1 MIQNE
6 KTGPSMK
13 YRAIAKLCLGL
24 SLTAPVVFSAAPAHS
39 AGWELVFSDEFNGD
53 KLDRTKWA
61 TRYIYQNE
69 TMDHF
74 NDEKQRYRDNHVL
87 SNGVLSMVAKKI
99 DGSDLFESAM
109 IRSHRTFYYG
119 YYEARVFLPSA
130 KGVWPA
136 FWLEADYDI
145 DGKTWHP
152 PEADIFEFVINGVED
167 KANSLHSNVVAPISE
182 KQYTYVDKNF
192 LLKFQNLY
200 GSEDLNLGWHTV
212 GYVWAPDKVSLFWDG
227 KLIYTRN
234 YQWLRKDGQLG
245 PPAHVDLNFAVG
257 GAWAGRHGIDEAA
270 FPQSFKVD
278 YLRVCQFTTSE
289 RGGRQCGS
297 SQLTPDPKEFGY
309 SATLN
314 DMPKPTFLKVS
325 KLAGK
330 QVSAGVSS
338 VNTTDPLDVEIPV
351 KVPEDYPSN
360 RTLQTWVFD
369 EATGSTVSSANAKLQ
384 EGSVKKRED
393 GASVVRL
400 SLPAIQRAGSYILA
414 GRLTSDVPGSN
425 GVKEVL
431 PSPVT
436 CSTDLSQPVKARSCH
451 LLSLNVQSR

>member
-1 MIQNE
+1 
-6 KTGPSMK
+6 MK

-24 SLTAPVVFSAAPAHS
+24 ILTAAVVFSAAPAHS

-53 KLDRTKWA
+53 KLDRNKWA

-87 SNGVLSMVAKKI
+87 SNGVLSLLAKKI

-167 KANSLHSNVVAPISE
+167 KANSLHSNVVAPFSE

-257 GAWAGRHGIDEAA
+257 GSKWAGRHGIDEAA
-270 FPQSFKVD
+270 FPQSFKID
-278 YLRVCQFTTSE
+278 YVRVCQFAASE
-289 RGGRQCGS
+289 RGGRQCGP
-297 SQLTPDPKEFGY
+297 SQVTPDPKDFGY
-309 SATLN
+309 TSAIN
-314 DMPKPTFLKVS
+314 DMPKPAFMKVS
-325 KLAGK
+325 KVAGK
-330 QVSAGVSS
+330 QPSAGVSS
-338 VNTTDPLDVEIPV
+338 VNTTDPLNVEIPI
-351 KVPEDYPSN
+351 KVPDDYPSN
-360 RTLQTWVFD
+360 RTVQAWVVD
-369 EATGSTVSSANAKLQ
+369 EATGSTVASAYTKLQ
-384 EGSVKKRED
+384 EGSVKKRDD
-393 GASVVRL
+393 GTSVVEV
-400 SLPAIQRAGSYILA
+400 SMPAIPRAGSYIMSA
-414 GRLTSDVPGSN
+414 KLTADVTGDK
-425 GVKEVL
+425 GGKEVL
-431 PSPVT
+431 ASPVT
-436 CSTDLSQPVKARSCH
+436 CSTDVVQPVKGRSCR
-451 LLSLNVQSR
+451 LVSLKVQGR